1 MPESKISQASKARR
15 KRQHKQ
21 RAQNVVTKQRV
32 LLAETGGHA
41 RSQALAR
48 NKKSQGVFSLVM
60 SAMVA
65 VGCWLFAYSFMLSND
80 PNRALFAGMAALIAL
95 MWSISFFISLR
106 RWQKRR

>member
-1 MPESKISQASKARR
+1 MPESKVSKASKARR
-15 KRQHKQ
+15 ERQHKR
-21 RAQNVVTKQRV
+21 RAQNVATGQRV
-32 LLAETGGHA
+32 LLVETGEHV

-48 NKKSQGVFSLVM
+48 NKKSQGAFSLVM

-65 VGCWLFAYSFMLSND
+65 VGCWLFAYSLMLSND
-80 PNRALFAGMAALIAL
+80 PNHALFAGMAALIAL